1 MTATQTAE
9 IALGPQDRPGPPER
23 NGFGHGATA
32 ALARVRLGDIGALPI
47 VVGLVLVWGIFQA
60 LNSAFLSPANLVDLA
75 TEIVAVGVIAVGVVI
90 TLLVAQIDLSVGSMS
105 GVASS
110 ILGVGLA
117 HEGWSLPE
125 AMAIA
130 LAAGLVVGVI
140 YGVVFVRFEVPSFV
154 ITLAGLLVL
163 LGLQLRILGATGSV
177 SLPFNSGIV
186 GFMQRDFVAPS
197 ISYILAAGYAAVYLG
212 YHLGHARR
220 RRAHHVAPRSL
231 GLIVA
236 KAGLL
241 LAGLEFAFW
250 YLNRNRGVSLPF
262 VLFVG
267 LVVIVDFALTR
278 THWGRGIYAVGGSA
292 EAARRAGLKVNRIY
306 ISAFVITSV
315 LAALGGLLSAGR
327 ISAAS
332 ISSGTGDV
340 NLDAIAAAVIGG
352 TSLFGGRGKA
362 YSALLGIVVIES
374 IANGLTLLN
383 LSADTRF
390 MITGLVLLIAVVVDA
405 LARRRRTRRG
415 IA

>member
-23 NGFGHGATA
+23 NGFGHGAAT

-75 TEIVAVGVIAVGVVI
+75 TETVAVGVIAVGVVI

-125 AMAIA
+125 TMAVA

-186 GFMQRDFVAPS
+186 GFMQRDFVAPG
-197 ISYILAAGYAAVYLG
+197 ISYILAAAYAVVYLG

-236 KAGLL
+236 KAALL

-267 LVVIVDFALTR
+267 LVVVADFALTR